1 VSLLFTESVTAAR
14 VVRTDRSTATREALL
29 AAAERLF
36 AERGMYAVSNRQISE
51 AAGQGN
57 NAAACYHFGSRTDL
71 LRAIESKHRAPIED
85 LRADTLTAIGESS
98 ELRDWVGALVR
109 PLTGH
114 LEALGNPSWYA
125 RFAAQ
130 AMADPAYR
138 QVVTADALSS
148 PVLVKTID
156 GINRCL
162 PELPKRVRFE
172 RIVMARNLL
181 MHTCAEHEGEMA
193 QRGPRSRSV
202 WPIAG
207 EGLVDAIVGLWQ
219 APVHVNVAGR

>member
-1 VSLLFTESVTAAR
+1 MFTESVTTAR
-14 VVRTDRSTATREALL
+14 IVRTERSTETREAIL
-29 AAAERLF
+29 AAAERLL

-57 NAAACYHFGSRTDL
+57 NAAACYHFGTRTDL
-71 LRAIESKHRAPIED
+71 LRAIESKHRTGIEG
-85 LRADTLTAIGESS
+85 LRAQMLADIGDSS
-98 ELRDWVGALVR
+98 ELRDWVGTLVR
-109 PLTGH
+109 PLTDH
-114 LEALGNPSWYA
+114 LAALGNPSWYA

-148 PVLVKTID
+148 TVLVRAID

-162 PELPKRVRFE
+162 PDLPKRARFE
-172 RIVMARNLL
+172 RLVMARNLL
-181 MHTCAEHEGEMA
+181 MHTCAEHESELA
-193 QRGPRSRSV
+193 KRGPRSRSV

-207 EGLVDAIVGLWQ
+207 EGLIDAIVGLWQ
-219 APVHVNVAGR
+219 APVHVNAARR